1 MQLFK
6 NIYASLEKSFFHT
19 LTRKLVGNISFIF
32 ILQLLLFAC
41 IYYNIND
48 LRDVLNAGGSIPA
61 EKLNA
66 IADRTISQAIVLI
79 VFFAIVIIGSL
90 LFLRHLL
97 VRPVHNLNK
106 QLKEMNS
113 GEINLSNRLQAI
125 SHDEFLE
132 LADNYNCFLDQLRTT
147 IHSLRKMGINVAVGA
162 TTVLNQ
168 VKEASVKAG
177 SQDELSGV
185 VFGNSQQA
193 TQTLGF
199 ISDNAQHI
207 AASNSESLNSARESL
222 SELESVNQRMVEM
235 LGQIKNHDQTIK
247 IMGDKSRDIRK
258 IISTIQGISFQ
269 TGLLSLNAAVEAA
282 RAGQA
287 GKGFSVVASEVKK
300 LSEEANT
307 ASQMIATQITD
318 MLSSIDTALAEANTI
333 NKAAEHTMSVSQTA
347 CDNYGGLIKEFDD
360 NHGLLTQI
368 TASVEEISAA
378 NMQTHQQVSQIR
390 DLSTVVG
397 EKTTAS
403 EQIAVTLQTTSES
416 LQQLVA
422 KFVTGE
428 GAFEQILDLGRNFRD
443 TAAGQIAKFS
453 GSGVNVFDS
462 NYQEIPNTNP
472 MKYSTS
478 YDQLFAQHLQPVC
491 DQILGQIPSGIFA
504 ICVDVNGYAPTHNS
518 AFTKPLTGNPEI
530 DVSGSRDKRL
540 FNDPTGYRSAQNAE
554 QFLLQNYMRDT
565 GEILSDL
572 SLPIHINGRHW
583 GAIRLGFSPQVLLK

>member
-1 MQLFK
+1 MSFF
-6 NIYASLEKSFFHT
+6 NSIYTSLEKSFFQT
-19 LTRKLVGNISFIF
+19 LTRKLVGNIVFIF

-41 IYYNIND
+41 IYYNVND
-48 LRDVLNAGGSIPA
+48 LRGVLSAGGSVPV
-61 EKLNA
+61 ERLNE
-66 IADRTISQAIVLI
+66 IADRTIGQAVTLI
-79 VFFAIVIIGSL
+79 FLYVVILIGSL
-90 LFLRHLL
+90 LFLRHLFI
-97 VRPVHNLNK
+97 RPVHDLNK

-113 GEINLSNRLQAI
+113 GEINLSNRLQAL
-125 SHDEFLE
+125 SYDEFLE
-132 LADNYNCFLDQLRTT
+132 LAENYNSFLDQLRKT

-168 VKEASVKAG
+168 VKEASGKAE
-177 SQDELSGV
+177 SQDDLSGV
-185 VFGNSQQA
+185 VFNNSEQA
-193 TQTLGF
+193 TQTLGY

-222 SELESVNQRMVEM
+222 SELESVNHRMEEM
-235 LGQIKNHDQTIK
+235 LEQIKHHDQTIK
-247 IMGDKSRDIRK
+247 EMGDKSRDIRK

-300 LSEEANT
+300 LSEEANS
-307 ASQMIATQITD
+307 ASEQIATQITD
-318 MLSSIDTALAEANTI
+318 MLNSIDTALAEANTI
-333 NKAAEHTMSVSQTA
+333 NQAATQTMSGSQTA
-347 CDNYGGLIKEFDD
+347 CDNYGGLIKEFDE

-390 DLSTVVG
+390 SLSNIVG
-397 EKTTAS
+397 EKTTSS
-403 EQIAVTLQTTSES
+403 EKIAVTLQTTSES

-422 KFVTGE
+422 RFITGE
-428 GAFEQILDLGRNFRD
+428 GAFEKILDLGRTFRD
-443 TAAGQIAKFS
+443 SAAEQINKFAAT
-453 GSGVNVFDS
+453 GVNVFDT

-472 MKYSTS
+472 TKYSTS

-491 DQILGQIPSGIFA
+491 DQTLGQIPSGIFA
-504 ICVDVNGYAPTHNS
+504 ICVDNNGYAPTHNS

-530 DVSGSRDKRL
+530 DVSGSRDKRI
-540 FNDPTGYRSAQNAE
+540 FNDPTGYRSAQNTE
-554 QFLLQNYMRDT
+554 KFLLQTYMRDT

-583 GAIRLGFSPQVLLK
+583 GAIRLGFNPQVLLD